1 MSSGIPIGVVGDVQI
16 EQAIGVDIVRRAI
29 EAPIRQIAENAG
41 LDGAVIAEQV
51 KSAKGSSGFNALT
64 GEHVDMEIIDLQR
77 QKIVKTRM
85 HSLPT
90 IAHSLTPD
98 RDYFSFLLRGGR

>member
-1 MSSGIPIGVVGDVQI
+1 MISDS
-16 EQAIGVDIVRRAI
+16 QAGANRYAQRLGKMRLLRI
-29 EAPIRQIAENAG
+29 NA
-41 LDGAVIAEQV
+41 
-51 KSAKGSSGFNALT
+51 